1 MSISS
6 VLKDNALVIHV
17 EEEFNFH
24 CQAEFRQAYEEKIQS
39 STNRVTINFQRTRYI
54 DSASLGMMLILR
66 EYVGKNCNVQ
76 ENNIELLHCSPDV
89 AEILRVT
96 NFEKLFVI
104 KA

>member
-6 VLKDNALVIHV
+6 DLNNNALVIHI

-39 STNRVTINFQRTRYI
+39 DTSGITIDFLRTRYI

-66 EYVGKNCNVQ
+66 EYVGKHCQAQ
-76 ENNIELLHCSPDV
+76 ENRIELVNCTRDV
-89 AEILRVT
+89 IEILRVT
-96 NFEKLFVI
+96 NFEKLFLL
-104 KA
+104 K